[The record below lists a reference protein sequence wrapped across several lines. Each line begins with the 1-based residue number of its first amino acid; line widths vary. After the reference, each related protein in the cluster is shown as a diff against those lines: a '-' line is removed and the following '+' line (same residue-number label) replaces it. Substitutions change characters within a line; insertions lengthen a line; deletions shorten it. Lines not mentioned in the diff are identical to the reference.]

1 MIESDYLEN
10 NDEIIR
16 KMRKMPELEIFSEQD
31 LQGLMK
37 LSKIRKY
44 KPGEVILEEGCYDCW
59 IYYLI
64 SGKVKVI
71 KDNEQIRILQRTGDI
86 FGEMGVIDGSARS
99 ASVITIKQ
107 TVCLA
112 IDTSYV
118 DRLSGDSKIT
128 FGYILFKLF
137 SEILANRL
145 RLTTDE
151 LIKTKEKL
159 TMIKLAKK
167 LELTSE
173 ELLIARNEI
182 DRLLG
187 PGKPHIKDGPDVS
200 IE

>member
-1 MIESDYLEN
+1 MAEHTEDDDHGQAHYVKIWAILLVLLLVSIAGPIVAPHIEFGFLKAWMIT
-10 NDEIIR
+10 
-16 KMRKMPELEIFSEQD
+16 
-31 LQGLMK
+31 LMTAFG
-37 LSKIRKY
+37 I
-44 KPGEVILEEGCYDCW
+44 DCW

-71 KDNEQIRILQRTGDI
+71 KDDEEIRVLQRTGDI

-99 ASVITIKQ
+99 ASVIAATK

-112 IDTSYV
+112 TDTSYI
-118 DRLSGDSKIT
+118 DRLSGDSKIA
-128 FGYILFKLF
+128 FGCILYKLF

-151 LIKTKEKL
+151 LIKTREKL
-159 TMIKLAKK
+159 TMLKLVKK

-182 DRLLG
+182 DRILG
-187 PGKPHIKDGPDVS
+187 TRKDNT
-200 IE
+200 E